1 MMSHEIRTPM
11 NGVLGLLRS
20 LDREGLS
27 GRQRAH
33 LRAARAS
40 GEGLMAILNDILD
53 YSKIEAGAVTIEA
66 ATFAPADLVRDI
78 ALLMIPGAREK
89 GLEVRL
95 DVPTDAPAAVVGD
108 VGKLRQILFNL
119 VSNAIK
125 FTERGGVTLALRVGP
140 TDGARVAGEGVVGLE
155 FVVSDTGKGIAED
168 AQERIFGVFEQED
181 AQTARQFGGTGLGL
195 AISRRFARAMGAGLT
210 VRSRPGEGARFTL
223 GVTLPLG
230 RPEDLPVPER
240 PEAVLA
246 PVSERLRLLVVE
258 DNETNRM
265 VLRAYLDDM
274 GHEARMV
281 GTGEAALA
289 ALAAAEFDAVLMDV
303 NLPGLSGSD
312 TTRAI
317 RAHPDPRRAGVPV
330 IGISAHVQERERAET
345 LAAGMSCL
353 LAKPLTPEALA
364 EALDR
369 MCRSGD
375 PLARLVADL
384 GPDRARDLGLMFLR
398 QLDADLAQIRGDDRG
413 EVREAAHRLRGAA
426 GNFDLDGLPDS
437 LAAVEEAAAEA
448 DLSGLEAARAALTGA
463 VEAARRAMARGLAR
477 LEPPVTEAAQ

>member
-1 MMSHEIRTPM
+1 
-11 NGVLGLLRS
+11 
-20 LDREGLS
+20 
-27 GRQRAH
+27 
-33 LRAARAS
+33 
-40 GEGLMAILNDILD
+40 MAILNDILD

-78 ALLMIPGAREK
+78 ALLMTPGAREK
-89 GLEVRL
+89 GLELRL

-108 VGKLRQILFNL
+108 MGKLRQILFNL

-125 FTERGGVTLALRVGP
+125 FTERGEVALALRVVP
-140 TDGARVAGEGVVGLE
+140 TEGEGIVGARVAGEGVVGLD

-195 AISRRFARAMGAGLT
+195 AISRRFARAMGADLT

-230 RPEDLPVPER
+230 RPEDLPVPLG
-240 PEAVLA
+240 PEATLA

-281 GTGEAALA
+281 GTGEA

-364 EALDR
+364 GALDR
-369 MCRSGD
+369 LCRPGD

-384 GPDRARDLGLMFLR
+384 GAGRARDLGLMFLR
-398 QLDADLAQIRGDDRG
+398 QLDGDLAQIRGDDPG
-413 EVREAAHRLRGAA
+413 QVREAAHRLRGAA
-426 GNFDLDGLPDS
+426 GNFDLAGLPDC

-448 DLSGLEAARAALTGA
+448 DLPGLESARAALEGA
-463 VEAARRAMARGLAR
+463 VEVARGAMAQGLAR